1 MQIIRYAELVPEPW
15 RNGGGVTRVI
25 AASGAGA
32 EFDWRI
38 SIAEVASA
46 GPFSRFDGVDRTLV
60 LLDGGS
66 MALSIDGAPL
76 VLTPAA
82 PIAAFAG
89 EAEVSAALPHGPTRD
104 FNVMT
109 RRAACHH
116 SLTHAGAGALP
127 APGQGATQ
135 LVLALADLRV
145 GEAELGRFDCLI
157 GGDEALALDGPVL
170 VVTITA

>member
-1 MQIIRYAELVPEPW
+1 MQIIRYADLVPEPW

-76 VLTPAA
+76 LLTPVA

-89 EAEVSAALPHGPTRD
+89 EAEVHAALPHGPTRD
-104 FNVMT
+104 FNVMS
-109 RRAACHH
+109 RRAVCQH
-116 SLTHAGAGALP
+116 SVALAGAGTLA
-127 APGQGATQ
+127 ASGDMR
-135 LVLALADLRV
+135 LVLALGDLRV
-145 GEAELGRFDCLI
+145 GEAKLSRYDCLI
-157 GGDEALALDGPVL
+157 GGDALALDEPAL
-170 VVTITA
+170 VVTITP